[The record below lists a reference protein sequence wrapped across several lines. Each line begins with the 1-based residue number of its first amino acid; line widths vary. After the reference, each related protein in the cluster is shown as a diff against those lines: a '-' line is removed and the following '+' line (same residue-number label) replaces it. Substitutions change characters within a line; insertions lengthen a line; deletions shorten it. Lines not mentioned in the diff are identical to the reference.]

1 MIYQDEGPKSLEL
14 PGAWP
19 GLFAF
24 GLVLLQGALFALA
37 FGPDLAGPLFLDSPP
52 AQALPLR
59 LLAAAAPAL
68 WLWRARGLRRPRRAV
83 RAATLGLAIALLLPL
98 WPGDW
103 PGRLAIACYWPSLA
117 LAIEVHFWPQPWP
130 KGTRGWRG
138 LARSLCRGAA
148 VLAAALALGGQA
160 ATPAGRLLAGATLAL
175 AVLSIV
181 LSIVLAWR
189 RPKASERQL
198 CPRCGVLNHVPP
210 GLPIGC
216 HDCGLVLRH
225 GQKPQFLVD
234 SRS

>member
-37 FGPDLAGPLFLDSPP
+37 FGPDLAAPLFLDRAP
-52 AQALPLR
+52 AEALPLR
-59 LLAAAAPAL
+59 LLAGAAPAL

-83 RAATLGLAIALLLPL
+83 RAAGLGLVAGLLLPL
-98 WPGDW
+98 LPGEWPA
-103 PGRLAIACYWPSLA
+103 RLAVALFWPSLA
-117 LAIEVHFWPQPWP
+117 LAIEVHFWPLPWP

-138 LARSLCRGAA
+138 LSRSLSRAAGA
-148 VLAAALALGGQA
+148 LAALLALLGQA
-160 ATPAGRLLAGATLAL
+160 SGPAARLLAGATLAL

-181 LSIVLAWR
+181 LSIVLAWK
-189 RPKASERQL
+189 RPKTSERQL

-210 GLPIGC
+210 KLPSGC
-216 HDCGLVLRH
+216 HDCGLVLRQ

-234 SRS
+234 SGP